1 MRISSG
7 TFHQEIETHVE
18 DLHNTEFMS
27 VFQELYISVDTCIKI
42 QIQNLTKTWTYH
54 GQLELLNVDEGEF
67 SQMLNILL
75 VKVFIYLSMSFLDNA
90 PNYYLGSWLHYPKEK
105 LTIS

>member
-27 VFQELYISVDTCIKI
+27 VFQELYVSVDTCIKI

-67 SQMLNILL
+67 SQILNVLL
-75 VKVFIYLSMSFLDNA
+75 VKVFEPLYRNDAPVYGSIYFEVL
-90 PNYYLGSWLHYPKEK
+90 K
-105 LTIS
+105 LA

>member
-90 PNYYLGSWLHYPKEK
+90 PNY
-105 LTIS
+105 